1 MHPLLGRADLLA
13 GGFLLT
19 FGSSLGQT
27 WFIAL
32 SGPALEAE
40 LHLSHGTFGSLY
52 SLATLLSG
60 LSLMWL
66 GGKIDMLA
74 PRWMAMGIAVGLGL
88 TCLGMASVVGP
99 LTLFAV
105 FFGLRLCGQ
114 GLLSHLAMTIV
125 ARGFT
130 QLRGRAL
137 AIAAL
142 GYPAAE
148 ASLPVLVVLAL
159 GTFGWRPTWLV
170 AGGAALLALPAA
182 FLFLLRRTRT
192 PARVIDLVGPAA
204 RSLRRRQVLF
214 SARFAFLLPVM
225 LTTGFVNTAV
235 FFHQGALSSAKAWP
249 AGWFAI
255 CIPAYAAASVIATLA
270 AGVLVDRWGARRIL
284 PLFLLPLSTSLLLL
298 ASSTSA
304 LLAMAAM
311 ALAGLTAGA
320 SNTIVTVGLAEL
332 YGAASLAVV
341 RALAASAM
349 IVASALSP
357 ALVGVALDAGVT
369 MNAVLL
375 TCLGL
380 SLAAGL
386 FARRAI
392 LGWAP
397 SLAEREVS

>member
-13 GGFLLT
+13 GSFLLT

-32 SGPALEAE
+32 SGPAVEAE
-40 LHLSHGTFGSLY
+40 LHLSHGAFGSLY

-60 LSLMWL
+60 VSLMWL
-66 GGKIDMLA
+66 GGKIDMFA
-74 PRWMAMGIAVGLGL
+74 PRWMAVCIAVGLGL
-88 TCLGMASVVGP
+88 GCLGMASVGGP

-114 GLLSHLAMTIV
+114 GLMSHLAMTTV
-125 ARGFT
+125 ARGFS

-137 AIAAL
+137 AIVAL

-148 ASLPVLVVLAL
+148 AVLPVLIVLAI
-159 GTFGWRPTWLV
+159 GSFGWRQIWLV
-170 AGGAALLALPAA
+170 AGGGALLALPAA
-182 FLFLLRRTRT
+182 FLILLRRAQT
-192 PARVIDLVGPAA
+192 PARVTGLPGPAA
-204 RSLRRRQVLF
+204 PPLRRRQVLF
-214 SARFAFLLPVM
+214 SARFALLLPAM

-235 FFHQGALSSAKAWP
+235 FFHQGALSAAKGWP

-255 CIPAYAAASVIATLA
+255 CIPVYAATSVIATLA
-270 AGVLVDRWGARRIL
+270 AGILVDRWGARRVM
-284 PLFLLPLSTSLLLL
+284 PLFLLPLSASLLLL
-298 ASSTSA
+298 ATSTA
-304 LLAMAAM
+304 AHLAMVAM

-320 SNTIVTVGLAEL
+320 SNTIVTVALAEL

-357 ALVGVALDAGVT
+357 AMVGIALDTGVT
-369 MNAVLL
+369 MNTVLL
-375 TCLGL
+375 ACLGL
-380 SLAAGL
+380 SLVAGPLAARGISS
-386 FARRAI
+386 AVVHAH
-392 LGWAP
+392 GPEGA
-397 SLAEREVS
+397 